1 MKNLESDAKLRFS
14 IEAKTATDSSYKQWV
29 DAMRMV
35 VRLPGGIPPEFR
47 RKVLGQ
53 EFNLSIYLSSL
64 FPHLFNCKSNWLIFQ
79 QAIYM

>member
-1 MKNLESDAKLRFS
+1 MIESDAKLRFT

-47 RKVLGQ
+47 RKVSKNNIFFLYI
-53 EFNLSIYLSSL
+53 NL
-64 FPHLFNCKSNWLIFQ
+64 N
-79 QAIYM
+79 